1 MTSDLRVVDVDKLS
15 FFELRAQLKA
25 CIVRKKQY
33 HNDVLVQTKCIDR
46 LKRKIG
52 DLVKGE
58 LTLKNQRMTE
68 KIVRLQNVIR
78 LKGEIIK
85 RYSSKYG
92 APPPKYEVPEEFVC
106 SADELEAIVQEATAM
121 PQQPQTIPINGP
133 RPSVFDMSA
142 PDPCSAADL
151 DEIEQRAAGM
161 DDYQNGMDV
170 HARKSEMSVDT
181 EEAKMEEPNDPMWED
196 YIGVPASPKSAWPK
210 KDVLKDFLREHGLQ
224 LGGNKKE
231 LIERVKDVLEK

>member
-25 CIVRKKQY
+25 CIVRKKQF

-106 SADELEAIVQEATAM
+106 SADELEAIEQEATASEVNGENVRRLSM
-121 PQQPQTIPINGP
+121 ETIKEKQ
-133 RPSVFDMSA
+133 RKMV
-142 PDPCSAADL
+142 
-151 DEIEQRAAGM
+151 DEFETLTTLRKVRNDQLIV
-161 DDYQNGMDV
+161 YSKSNGMDRDRLDRNIAATEMEIISV
-170 HARKSEMSVDT
+170 METLSKLSQFEVKNMLESDSELGDLLKARNFK
-181 EEAKMEEPNDPMWED
+181 APWMEFN
-196 YIGVPASPKSAWPK
+196 
-210 KDVLKDFLREHGLQ
+210 
-224 LGGNKKE
+224 
-231 LIERVKDVLEK
+231 